1 MLKKKITYFNFFNII
16 MTSSGLKRLGELFS
30 IFCRKVLNINEYLII
45 RNVNEAKNYNLAI
58 QVKNLP
64 Y

>member
-1 MLKKKITYFNFFNII
+1 